1 METRV
6 LQGLEPSRVFYYFEE
21 ICRIP
26 HGSGNTEAIGDY
38 LLSFA
43 RKAGLPAERDE
54 RGNVLIRKAASPG
67 HEDSPVLILQGHMD
81 MVCEKLPDVVHDF
94 DKDPLKLSVREDQIY
109 AAGTTLGGDDGI
121 AVAYALAILEDDSLV
136 HPPLEVLITVD
147 EEVGM
152 LGANALDCSCLT
164 GRRLLN
170 LDSEEEGILLT
181 GCAGGGA
188 AVSDIP
194 VQWDKARGEIIT
206 LNISGLA
213 GGHSGEEIDKKRA
226 NANIL
231 MGKLLYRLEQEFA
244 IALSELKG
252 GEKDNAITREC
263 RCTFVARPEER
274 EAIFAA
280 VHAANKDFRFE
291 YLGSDEGIVLEASSL
306 GEGERDVLSLT
317 SQEKVLFFLMQ
328 MPYGVAKM
336 SGSIKGL
343 VQTSSNPGIVLLEK
357 EAFHAVNLVR
367 SSVKSAKEDLLNRIA
382 YLTEFLG
389 GIYNLEGDYP
399 AWEYRKDSPLRDT
412 MVRVFREVYGKEPK
426 VAAIH
431 AGLECGLFYQKID
444 NLDCV
449 SIGPNIYDIHTPAE
463 HLSVSSTKRVW
474 DYLLKVLEALA

>member
-1 METRV
+1 M
-6 LQGLEPSRVFYYFEE
+6 
-21 ICRIP
+21 
-26 HGSGNTEAIGDY
+26 
-38 LLSFA
+38 
-43 RKAGLPAERDE
+43 
-54 RGNVLIRKAASPG
+54 
-67 HEDSPVLILQGHMD
+67 
-81 MVCEKLPDVVHDF
+81 
-94 DKDPLKLSVREDQIY
+94 
-109 AAGTTLGGDDGI
+109 
-121 AVAYALAILEDDSLV
+121 
-136 HPPLEVLITVD
+136 
-147 EEVGM
+147 
-152 LGANALDCSCLT
+152 
-164 GRRLLN
+164 
-170 LDSEEEGILLT
+170 
-181 GCAGGGA
+181 
-188 AVSDIP
+188 
-194 VQWDKARGEIIT
+194 
-206 LNISGLA
+206 
-213 GGHSGEEIDKKRA
+213 
-226 NANIL
+226 
-231 MGKLLYRLEQEFA
+231 
-244 IALSELKG
+244 
-252 GEKDNAITREC
+252 
-263 RCTFVARPEER
+263 
-274 EAIFAA
+274 
-280 VHAANKDFRFE
+280 
-291 YLGSDEGIVLEASSL
+291 
-306 GEGERDVLSLT
+306 LSLT